1 MRMTILCYNQGIM
14 KLSSKQVT
22 TLLEEQNLLVQ
33 EPVLE
38 QVFDF
43 LHYDSRRVKEN
54 TLFVAKG
61 AFKAA
66 YLDGVQ
72 GVTGLVATEDLGLDV
87 PLWLVTD
94 TQKALAVLSAA
105 FFDYPNQKLWIGA
118 FTGTKGKTT
127 AAYFAYNIL
136 KEATDGKTALFSTVN
151 RIVGPNPEDS
161 KKSDLTTPES
171 YELYKDMARAVKK
184 GMTHLVMEV
193 SSQAY
198 LKNRVYGLR
207 YNVGA
212 FLNIS
217 PDHIGPNEH
226 PTFEDYL
233 AHKEMLLDH
242 SDQVILNA
250 GMDHFAEIHQ
260 RAARKHNQVLTFNRQ
275 GAASQLPDLTPTVA
289 FHSDKSELHD
299 SYFTAEVLV
308 KEPALVE
315 LNGSYRLNLP
325 GDFNE
330 ENATAALMMTA
341 LAGAK
346 YDDMKK
352 GLDEVTIPGRMLSM
366 VLPGHGVAFV
376 DYAHNFASLNAL
388 LAFAK
393 GQSPE
398 GQVIVVLGAPGNKGV
413 SRRLDF
419 AKVLSKQA
427 DQVVLT
433 ADDPAFEKPEDIC
446 QTIASAI
453 TNPAVTI
460 HYQMD
465 RIQAIH
471 EAVALAGPNDLVV
484 VAGKGEDPYQKV
496 NGVDTPYIGDFAV
509 VKNCQQELKEGTF
522 HA

>member
-1 MRMTILCYNQGIM
+1 M
-14 KLSSKQVT
+14 KLSAKQVT
-22 TLLEEQNLLVQ
+22 ALLEEQKLLIKGP
-33 EPVLE
+33 EGE
-38 QVFDF
+38 RVFDF
-43 LHYDSRRVKEN
+43 LHYDSRQVRVN

-61 AFKAA
+61 AFKAS
-66 YLDGVQ
+66 YLDGVD
-72 GVTGLVATEDLGLDV
+72 GVTGMVATEDFGLDL

-105 FFDYPNQKLWIGA
+105 FFDYPNRKLWIGA

-136 KEATDGKTALFSTVN
+136 KEATNGKTALFSTVN
-151 RIVGPNPEDS
+151 RIVGPKPEDS

-171 YELYKDMARAVKK
+171 YELYKDMARAVAK

-226 PTFEDYL
+226 PTFADYL

-250 GMDHFAEIHQ
+250 GMDHFKEIFQ
-260 RAARKHNQVLTFNRQ
+260 RAEQKHDQVLTFNREN
-275 GAASQLPDLTPTVA
+275 AASQLPELQPTVL
-289 FHSDKSELHD
+289 FHSDKTELHD
-299 SYFTAEVLV
+299 SYFTVKDQAEL
-308 KEPALVE
+308 PAFTE

-341 LAGAK
+341 LAQAK
-346 YDDMKK
+346 HDDMKR

-376 DYAHNFASLNAL
+376 DYAHNYASLNAL
-388 LAFAK
+388 LSFAK

-433 ADDPAFEKPEDIC
+433 ADDPAFESPEDIC
-446 QTIASAI
+446 QTIAGAI
-453 TNPAVTI
+453 TNPKLTI

-465 RIQAIH
+465 RIKAIH
-471 EAVALAGPNDLVV
+471 EAIAMAGPQDLVV
-484 VAGKGEDPYQKV
+484 VAGKGEDPYQKI
-496 NGVDTPYIGDFAV
+496 NGVDTPYIGDFAA
-509 VKNCQQELKEGTF
+509 VKNCQQELEEGNF

>member
-1 MRMTILCYNQGIM
+1 MRLTA
-14 KLSSKQVT
+14 KQVT
-22 TLLEEQNLLVQ
+22 ALLEDQQLLIQ
-33 EPVLE
+33 GPAIDCD
-38 QVFDF
+38 FDL
-43 LHYDSRRVKEN
+43 LHYDSRQVQEN

-61 AFKAA
+61 AFKKA
-66 YLDGVQ
+66 YLDGVS
-72 GVTGLVATEDLGLDV
+72 GVTGLVASQDFGMDL
-87 PLWLVTD
+87 PLWLVSD
-94 TQKALAVLSAA
+94 TQKALAILSAA
-105 FFDYPNQKLWIGA
+105 FFDYPDRKLWIGA

-127 AAYFAYNIL
+127 AAYFAYTIL
-136 KEATDGKTALFSTVN
+136 KEATNGKTALFSTVD
-151 RIVGPNPEDS
+151 RIVGPKPEDK

-171 YELYKDMARAVKK
+171 YELYKDMARAVAK

-198 LKNRVYGLR
+198 LKNRVYGLS
-207 YNVGA
+207 YDVGA

-226 PTFEDYL
+226 PTFADYL

-250 GMDHFAEIHQ
+250 GMDHYETIYQH
-260 RAARKHNQVLTFNRQ
+260 AAAKHSTVLTFNRK
-275 GAASQLPDLTPTVA
+275 GAASQLPEQQPTVL
-289 FHSDKSELHD
+289 FHSDKTELHD
-299 SYFTAEVLV
+299 SYFTVSDQCAL
-308 KEPALVE
+308 PALSK
-315 LNGSYRLNLP
+315 LAGSYRLNLP

-346 YDDMKK
+346 QAAMKK
-352 GLDEVTIPGRMLSM
+352 GLDEVTIPGRMLSLA
-366 VLPGHGVAFV
+366 LPDHGVAFV
-376 DYAHNFASLNAL
+376 DYAHNYASLNAL

-393 GQSPE
+393 KQSPE
-398 GQVIVVLGAPGNKGV
+398 GEVIVVLGAPGNKGV

-427 DQVVLT
+427 DQVFLT

-446 QTIASAI
+446 QTIAQAI
-453 TNPAVTI
+453 TNPKLGV

-465 RIQAIH
+465 RIEAIR
-471 EAVALAGPNDLVV
+471 EAIAFAGPKDLVV
-484 VAGKGEDPYQKV
+484 VAGKGEDLYQKI

-509 VKNCQQELKEGTF
+509 VKNCQKELKEGKFTR
-522 HA
+522 

>member
-1 MRMTILCYNQGIM
+1 M

-22 TLLEEQNLLVQ
+22 ALLEDHNLLIQ
-33 EPVLE
+33 GPEAALE
-38 QVFDF
+38 FDF
-43 LHYDSRRVKEN
+43 LHYDSRQVQEG

-61 AFKAA
+61 AFKKA
-66 YLDGVQ
+66 YLDGVT
-72 GVTGLVATEDLGLDV
+72 GVSGIVADQDYDLDL

-105 FFDYPNQKLWIGA
+105 YFDYPADKLWIGA

-136 KEATDGKTALFSTVN
+136 KEATKGKTALFSTVD
-151 RIVGPNPEDS
+151 RIVGPNPEDK

-171 YELYKDMARAVKK
+171 YELYKDMARAVEK

-226 PTFEDYL
+226 PTFADYL

-250 GMDHFAEIHQ
+250 GMDHYGEIFE
-260 RAARKHNQVLTFNRQ
+260 RAKAKHDLVLTFNRE
-275 GAASQLPDLTPTVA
+275 GADSQLNAKPTVS
-289 FHSDKSELHD
+289 FRSDKAELHD
-299 SYFTAEVLV
+299 SYFS
-308 KEPALVE
+308 VE
-315 LNGSYRLNLP
+315 DLAKLPELTELTGSYRLNLP

-330 ENATAALMMTA
+330 ENATAALMMAA

-346 YDDMKK
+346 QRAMKK
-352 GLDEVTIPGRMLSM
+352 GLDEVTIPGRMLSLS
-366 VLPGHGVAFV
+366 LPGHGVAFV
-376 DYAHNFASLNAL
+376 DYAHNYASLNAL

-393 GQSPE
+393 KQSPE

-427 DQVVLT
+427 DQVILT

-446 QTIASAI
+446 QTIAEAI
-453 TNPAVTI
+453 TNPDLTI

-471 EAVALAGPNDLVV
+471 DAVFMAGPNDLVV
-484 VAGKGEDPYQKV
+484 VAGKGEDPYQKIG
-496 NGVDTPYIGDFAV
+496 GVDTPYIGDFAV
-509 VKNCQQELKEGTF
+509 VKNCKEALEEGNF
-522 HA
+522 HN

>member
-1 MRMTILCYNQGIM
+1 M
-14 KLSSKQVT
+14 KLSAKQVT
-22 TLLEEQNLLVQ
+22 ALLEDQDLLTQ
-33 EPVLE
+33 APACD
-38 QVFDF
+38 QSFDF
-43 LHYDSRRVKEN
+43 LHYDSRQVQEN

-61 AFKAA
+61 AFKKA
-66 YLDGVQ
+66 YLDGVS
-72 GVTGLVATEDLGLDV
+72 GVSGIVASEDLGFDQ

-105 FFDYPNQKLWIGA
+105 FFDYPDRKLWIGA

-127 AAYFAYNIL
+127 AAYFAYTIL
-136 KEATDGKTALFSTVN
+136 KAATDGHTALFSTVD
-151 RIVGPNPEDS
+151 RIVGPKPEDK

-171 YELYKDMARAVKK
+171 YELYKDMARAVGK

-207 YNVGA
+207 YDVGA

-226 PTFEDYL
+226 PTFADYL

-250 GMDHFAEIHQ
+250 GMDHYEEIYQH
-260 RAARKHNQVLTFNRQ
+260 AKEKHEQVLTFNREK
-275 GAASQLPDLTPTVA
+275 AASQLPDQAPTVL
-289 FHSDKSELHD
+289 FHSDKTELHD
-299 SYFTAEVLV
+299 SYFTVTDQAGLSS
-308 KEPALVE
+308 LSE
-315 LNGSYRLNLP
+315 LSGSYRLNLP

-346 YDDMKK
+346 QKAMKQ
-352 GLDEVTIPGRMLSM
+352 GLDEVTIPGRMLSLA
-366 VLPGHGVAFV
+366 LPEHGVAFV
-376 DYAHNFASLNAL
+376 DYAHNYASLNAL

-393 GQSPE
+393 KQSPE

-427 DQVVLT
+427 DQVFLT

-446 QTIASAI
+446 QTIAQAI
-453 TNPAVTI
+453 TNPDLTI

-465 RIQAIH
+465 RIKAIR
-471 EAVALAGPNDLVV
+471 EAVLTAGPHDLVV

-509 VKNCQQELKEGTF
+509 VKNCQKELEEGSFTV
-522 HA
+522 